1 MLLNIEDIG
10 GRGSVRRLDPSGKIK
25 RAAKLRI
32 IFVFFG
38 RHQEVCCYHLHR
50 LE

>member
-1 MLLNIEDIG
+1 MLLSIEDIG
-10 GRGSVRRLDPSGKIK
+10 GRGSFRRLGHGGKIK

-38 RHQEVCCYHLHR
+38 HH
-50 LE
+50 

>member
-1 MLLNIEDIG
+1 MLNIEDIG
-10 GRGSVRRLDPSGKIK
+10 GRGSFRGMGHGGKIK
-25 RAAKLRI
+25 RAAKLKI

-38 RHQEVCCYHLHR
+38 RHQEVRCYHLYK